1 MALHGKNT
9 TGFHINKTVSQYLS
23 LGATLYTPRTL
34 RHAARCNTQCCRIA
48 RGMFVSY
55 AYFTERSKHYG
66 ASTTTTV
73 SLLHLCV
80 CTMRR
85 CP

>member
-34 RHAARCNTQCCRIA
+34 RHAARCNTQCCPIA

-55 AYFTERSKHYG
+55 AYFTE
-66 ASTTTTV
+66 
-73 SLLHLCV
+73 
-80 CTMRR
+80 
-85 CP
+85 